1 MIESSADFMA
11 GLSDVAVK
19 LRRQIVEA
27 LYRSGG
33 GHYGGSLSVL
43 DLMLTLYCSKFRG
56 EDAQLGVT
64 DRILLSKGHAA
75 IALYAVLQEAGL
87 CNLPLESY
95 GSMGSALQG
104 HPDMTLNS
112 AVDFS
117 TGSLGQ
123 GLSIGLG
130 MAIALRE
137 RGAHVW
143 VVMGDGECQEG
154 QVWEAAMLSA
164 RCRASNLTAII
175 DANNYQE
182 YGWNYGEG
190 LDPTPVPEL
199 ARKWEAFGWRVVEAN
214 GHDHQALAG
223 TFRDA
228 ALSGG
233 KPTTVIAHTVKGYG
247 CRYIESD
254 PKRFHCATVD
264 ESEHLAILRSLR

>member
-1 MIESSADFMA
+1 MIESSADIA
-11 GLSDVAVK
+11 VGLREVAVK

-43 DLMLTLYCSKFRG
+43 DILLTLYCCKFRG
-56 EDAQLGVT
+56 EHTEPGVR

-75 IALYAVLQEAGL
+75 IALYAVLQQAGL
-87 CNLPLESY
+87 CNLLLENY

-104 HPDMTLNS
+104 HPDMTANS

-123 GLSIGLG
+123 GLSVGLG
-130 MAIALRE
+130 MAIALRQ
-137 RGAHVW
+137 RGSHVW

-154 QVWEAAMLSA
+154 QVWEAAMLGS
-164 RCRASNLTAII
+164 RCRASNLTAIV

-182 YGWNYGEG
+182 YGWNPAEG
-190 LDPTPVPEL
+190 MDATPVPEL
-199 ARKWEAFGWRVVEAN
+199 ARKWEAFGWHVVEAD
-214 GHDHQALAG
+214 GHDHGELARI
-223 TFRDA
+223 FLHVAR
-228 ALSGG
+228 SSE

-254 PKRFHCATVD
+254 PKRFHCTTVS

>member
-1 MIESSADFMA
+1 MIESSADTVA

-33 GHYGGSLSVL
+33 GHYGGALSVL
-43 DLMLTLYCSKFRG
+43 DILLTLYCSKFCG
-56 EDAQLGVT
+56 DDTQPGIT

-75 IALYAVLQEAGL
+75 IALYAVLQQAGL
-87 CNLPLESY
+87 CNFPLESY

-104 HPDMTLNS
+104 HPDMTVNS
-112 AVDFS
+112 AVEFS

-123 GLSIGLG
+123 GLSVGLG
-130 MAIALRE
+130 MAIALHE
-137 RGAHVW
+137 RGSRVW

-182 YGWNYGEG
+182 YGWNPAEG
-190 LDPTPVPEL
+190 MDATPVPEL
-199 ARKWEAFGWRVVEAN
+199 ARKWEAFGWRVVEAD
-214 GHDHQALAG
+214 GHDHRALAR
-223 TFRDA
+223 TFRDV
-228 ALSGG
+228 ALSGE

-254 PKRFHCATVD
+254 PKRFHCTTVN